1 MASTGIMISSSLATK
16 LKQEY
21 GLFDKFSLTVV
32 LACYM
37 DKNPRVFL
45 TRTNQH
51 IQEVNRHFDR
61 NPNCFGPM
69 VFAANQD
76 INKSYTFK
84 DILLQP

>member
-1 MASTGIMISSSLATK
+1 MASTGIMISSRLATK

-32 LACYM
+32 LERYM

-69 VFAANQD
+69 IFAANQD